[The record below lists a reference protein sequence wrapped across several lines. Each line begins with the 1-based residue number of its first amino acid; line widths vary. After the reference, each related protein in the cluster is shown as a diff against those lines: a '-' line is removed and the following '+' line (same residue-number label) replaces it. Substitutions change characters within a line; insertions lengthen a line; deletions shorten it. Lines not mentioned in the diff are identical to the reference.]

1 MAETDRRVSPS
12 RSALRTPRRRR
23 RNGSGN
29 PFSPVFPLNHAAAR
43 QSRAS
48 LTALVST
55 IPLVT
60 ERTKHAGERR
70 CRGTSRSGERCRAH
84 VVNAAGYCV
93 AHDPEKPMYMR
104 ELGRKSGEARRRGVA
119 RELPQEARQSLRT
132 ILREQLEPEKVKAA
146 IEQSLAGG
154 NESARVAAVKFLADL
169 ELYRRDGDEC
179 PTCAAMKAEAPQA
192 WAKVE
197 RLLEKYIEAIVRQE
211 SSGATGFTDSQGVM
225 HDRGGDSQVMAMIR
239 RAVRRARE
247 GHEKD
252 LEAAVGEMIGKIIDG
267 LAVPG
272 DVTSERAGRILHV
285 LEEQGLLVPRGRVE
299 ALAEEL
305 AQERLKALKSE
316 HGIPT

>member
-1 MAETDRRVSPS
+1 MYLREERR
-12 RSALRTPRRRR
+12 RTPLQ
-23 RNGSGN
+23 GH
-29 PFSPVFPLNHAAAR
+29 V
-43 QSRAS
+43 S
-48 LTALVST
+48 L
-55 IPLVT
+55 
-60 ERTKHAGERR
+60 
-70 CRGTSRSGERCRAH
+70 GERCSVR

-93 AHDPEKPMYMR
+93 AHDPEKPMDMR
-104 ELGRKSGEARRRGVA
+104 ELGRRSGEARRRGVA
-119 RELPQEARQSLRT
+119 RELPQEARQSLRA

-169 ELYRRDGDEC
+169 ELYRKDGDEC
-179 PTCAAMKAEAPQA
+179 SQCAQAKAEAPQA

-197 RLLEKYIEAIVRQE
+197 HLLEKYIEAIVRQE
-211 SSGATGFTDSQGVM
+211 SSGAAGIVDSQGVV

-272 DVTSERAGRILHV
+272 DVTSEQAERNLHG

-305 AQERLKALKSE
+305 AQGRLKALKSE
-316 HGIPT
+316 HGIPA